1 MEKNNSKIIAVF
13 ALVIAVVALSVGF
26 AAFADDLTIAGSA
39 TLEKNDVFEEKVQY
53 VSASQ
58 SCKYDDQSNAITSND
73 YNAGTLSED
82 SWSGISVPLQNVEG
96 KKKVT
101 CTAQIENASVYDAW
115 LKSIATTTGLTCEAA
130 DPTND
135 PVSNLAAVCGTNNA
149 NVKVTVIIGAS
160 TSSTDKIEVQ
170 GAQASKTDTTGKIDA
185 ATGSGQDLV
194 KGTTN
199 AYVIFEYLGTAE
211 PDGNVRITLPTVTH
225 HYSTAPTT

>member
-13 ALVIAVVALSVGF
+13 ALVVAVVALSVGF
-26 AAFADDLTIAGSA
+26 AAFADDLTISGSA
-39 TLEKNDVFEEKVQY
+39 TLEKNDVFDPNVKY
-53 VSASQ
+53 TSASQ
-58 SCKYDDQSNAITSND
+58 SCKYDDNTNAITSAD
-73 YNAGTLSED
+73 YNVGTLSDD
-82 SWSGISVPLQNVEG
+82 SWTGISVPLQTAEG
-96 KKKVT
+96 RRKVT
-101 CTAQIENASVYDAW
+101 CTAQIENRSQYDAW

-130 DPTND
+130 DATND
-135 PVSNLAAVCGTNNA
+135 PVTNLATVCGTNNA

-170 GAQASKTDTTGKIDA
+170 GAQVSNTSTTGKINA
-185 ATGSGQDLV
+185 ATVSGDV
-194 KGTTN
+194 VTPGVTN